1 MINEEIKILIVEDD
15 LISAEYLKEILEKA
29 GYKIVDIVD
38 TGYAAIREAKL
49 LKPDIILMDIM
60 LKDKIS
66 GCEAALQ
73 IKQNHDLCK
82 IIFVT
87 AHATDEMIEYAI
99 DAEAYGYLMKP
110 YREKEILATIKVALS
125 HDKYQKPQHD
135 TSFVVL
141 QKGCVYDIKQ
151 NRLYKNDK
159 EVPLA
164 HKKLKLLQIL
174 IEHKNSRVSNEDICQ
189 HVWGKQK
196 NDSTLRSLIHRIKTA
211 VGEDIITNLNGQ
223 GYMIS

>member
-1 MINEEIKILIVEDD
+1 MADAEIKILIVEDD
-15 LISAEYLKEILEKA
+15 FISAEYLKEILEGA
-29 GYKIVDIVD
+29 GYNVVDTVD
-38 TGYAAIREAKL
+38 TGYKAIREAKL
-49 LKPDIILMDIM
+49 LKPDIVLMDIM

-73 IKQNHDLCK
+73 IKQNHDPCK
-82 IIFVT
+82 IIFIT
-87 AHATDEMIEYAI
+87 AYADDEMIEYAT

-125 HDKYQKPQHD
+125 HDKHQKTQHG

-141 QKGCVYDIKQ
+141 QKGCVYDINQ
-151 NRLYKNDK
+151 SRFYKNDK

-189 HVWGKQK
+189 HVWGEHK

-211 VGEDIITNLNGQ
+211 IGEDIITNLNGQ

>member
-1 MINEEIKILIVEDD
+1 VDNEIKILIVEDD
-15 LISAEYLKEILEKA
+15 LISAEYLKEILEYA
-29 GYKIVDIVD
+29 GYKVIDTVD
-38 TGYAAIREAKL
+38 TGYDAIRKAKL
-49 LKPDIILMDIM
+49 LKPDIILMDIK

-73 IKQNHDLCK
+73 IKQNHEPCK
-82 IIFVT
+82 IIFAT
-87 AHATDEMIEYAI
+87 AHADNEMLEYAA

-125 HDKYQKPQHD
+125 HDKHQKPHHD
-135 TSFVVL
+135 ASFIVL

-151 NRLYKNDK
+151 NRFYKNDK
-159 EVPLA
+159 EIPLA

-189 HVWGKQK
+189 YVWGEPK
-196 NDSTLRSLIHRIKTA
+196 NDSTLRSLIHRIKT
-211 VGEDIITNLNGQ
+211 VIGEDIITNLNGQ